1 MPQARQVAELLVSG
15 EVRLEKNDRGE
26 QAYVYG
32 AEDRV
37 RVLLKVMDCQGWRE
51 AALAGQITGMLEGEE
66 ENKRILAQERLNR
79 AHRQYLKMD
88 NAAKL
93 GKVNALLKAV
103 SKRHGFL
110 REDLL
115 EGVADEGVTQDTVNF
130 YEKLVAYLKKEQREL
145 ERLVNDGDDEDE
157 F

>member
-1 MPQARQVAELLVSG
+1 MTGKDAAVW
-15 EVRLEKNDRGE
+15 EKGKHMRIIFIRHGDPDYE
-26 QAYVYG
+26 KDSLT
-32 AEDRV
+32 E
-37 RVLLKVMDCQGWRE
+37 KGWRE